1 MAAIEV
7 RLRRGTTAEIAA
19 FTGADGE
26 MTYDTDTNELQIH
39 DGSTAG
45 GLPIGGFP
53 ATTSMLFYQSAAP
66 TGWTKDTNAT
76 LDNHAIRV
84 VTSTGWTTGSNGAT
98 AFNSVFGSGKVTGG
112 DAGNDASHTHTV
124 AARSSGSGSFLA
136 AQNNDTP
143 DDQTTS
149 SAGAGGTHT
158 HTLSL
163 DLNYFNV
170 IRATKD

>member
-7 RLRRGTTAEIAA
+7 RLRRGTTAEIAD

-26 MTYDTDTNELQIH
+26 MTYDTQTNEVQIH
-39 DGSTAG
+39 DGSTIG
-45 GLPIGGFP
+45 GLSFGGFGS
-53 ATTSMLFYQSAAP
+53 TTSMLFYQTAAP

-76 LDNHAIRV
+76 LDNHAMRV

-98 AFNSVFGSGKVTGG
+98 AFNSVFGSGKVTGSH
-112 DAGNDASHTHTV
+112 AGTTPSHTHGSVIISTGSPNVGAGGGV
-124 AARSSGSGSFLA
+124 AHNGGNTGAG
-136 AQNNDTP
+136 
-143 DDQTTS
+143 
-149 SAGAGGTHT
+149 GAGGTHT

-163 DLNYFNV
+163 DLKYFNV